1 MKNKSVDKTTKKQ
14 KGGITGKGFKPGQS
28 GNPSGRPKG
37 SLGFSTL
44 FKKAIRKIAKEKKLN
59 IKDPETQLV
68 VKAIIE
74 GLKGNY
80 SYYKD
85 IMDRRY
91 GKAKESLDITTGGKP
106 LSLLSNLKLDDNNN
120 SSKENSKIK
129 KKD

>member
-1 MKNKSVDKTTKKQ
+1 MENKSVDKTTKKQ
-14 KGGITGKGFKPGQS
+14 IGGITGKGFMPGQS

-37 SLGFSTL
+37 SLNFSTL

-80 SYYKD
+80 NYYKD

-91 GKAKESLDITTGGKP
+91 GKAKESLDITTGSKP
-106 LSLLSNLKLDDNNN
+106 FSLLSNLKDDNNN
-120 SSKENSKIK
+120 SNQENSGTK
-129 KKD
+129 KED

>member
-1 MKNKSVDKTTKKQ
+1 MENKNIEKTEKKQ
-14 KGGITGKGFKPGQS
+14 DKRKTMKHLFKKGQS
-28 GNPSGRPKG
+28 GNSEGRPKG

-44 FKKAIRKIAKEKKLN
+44 FKKAIKKIAKEEKAN

-91 GKAKESLDITTGGKP
+91 GKAKESLDVTTRGKP
-106 LSLLSNLKLDDNNN
+106 LSLLSSLKNANNTSNPKN
-120 SSKENSKIK
+120 SEPDKE
-129 KKD
+129 D